1 MAISSCPLR
10 SMCMLFFAVAG
21 LAIASAAHEL
31 HRVLALALVV
41 VGQRRFDGFFRQH
54 RAVNLVGRKAVE
66 GFHHRLIGQLERF
79 FDRLALE
86 KDAAQYIDRIVRIE
100 REGQSFLLEE

>member
-41 VGQRRFDGFFRQH
+41 VGQRPP
-54 RAVNLVGRKAVE
+54 
-66 GFHHRLIGQLERF
+66 
-79 FDRLALE
+79 
-86 KDAAQYIDRIVRIE
+86 
-100 REGQSFLLEE
+100 